1 MKQSALV
8 IIALFLASFLRGQDS
23 FLQGNVTFTSSRNVY
38 VKFSS
43 TADIKINDTLFI
55 RKESAL
61 IPALLVTNKS
71 STSCVCSKLEGL
83 DFKVNDEI
91 TARVPVKETRK
102 EEPVLPEADV
112 PAANPEQKAL
122 QEEEKST
129 SRIKDKQK
137 IRARIAVASY
147 SSIFNGGERHRMRYS
162 FNFQG
167 NNINNSK
174 FSTDN
179 YIVFRHTLG
188 EWANVQENIND
199 ALKVYSL
206 SVKYQFNDKN
216 SITLGRKINPK
227 MASVGAIDGLQYE
240 GSFNKSLSYGVIAG
254 SRPNF
259 TDYRYD
265 PSLFQA
271 GGFVGFSK
279 TGDKLNT
286 QMTLGLLDQ
295 FNGGSTDR
303 RFLYFQSNTDVAKN
317 LNLFSS
323 MELDTYQKVNGE
335 VSSKPQLTNLFIS
348 ARYRFSKKLNATL
361 SYDTRKNIIYYESY
375 KSFIDQLIENE
386 SRQGLRLN
394 VSFHP
399 WKLIT
404 FGVNGSMRFQQTTV
418 SNFKNLNCFA
428 SVNRIPG
435 LKANL
440 SLNANILR
448 TGFVNSNIYS
458 ARLSKDFFKGKLNM
472 ETYYRYVQYR
482 YSSEYQTQQNVAGG
496 SVSFNITKKESLFL
510 YAEKTFTGGSNDF
523 LLFNTK
529 LMHRF

>member
-1 MKQSALV
+1 MKQTALV
-8 IIALFLASFLRGQDS
+8 ITMLFLAPILRGQS
-23 FLQGNVTFTSSRNVY
+23 GFLQGNVTFTSSRNVY
-38 VKFSS
+38 VKFVS
-43 TADIKINDTLFI
+43 TADIRVNDTLFI
-55 RKESAL
+55 RKEGSL
-61 IPALLVTNKS
+61 IPALLVSNKS
-71 STSCVCSKLEGL
+71 STSCVCSKLGGL
-83 DFKVNDEI
+83 EFRVNDEI
-91 TARVPVKETRK
+91 TARVPVKEAKK
-102 EEPVLPEADV
+102 EEQAQTEPDA

-122 QEEEKST
+122 QEEEKIT
-129 SRIKDKQK
+129 PKVKDKQK

-188 EWANVQENIND
+188 EWTDVQENFNN

-206 SVKYQFNDKN
+206 SAKYQFNEKN

-271 GGFVGFSK
+271 GGFIGYSK
-279 TGDKLNT
+279 TGEKLNT

-303 RFLYFQSNTDVAKN
+303 RFLYFQSNTDIAKN

-394 VSFHP
+394 VSYHP

-404 FGVNGSMRFQQTTV
+404 FGVNGSMRFQQNTAN
-418 SNFKNLNCFA
+418 NFKNVNCFA
-428 SVNRIPG
+428 NINRLPG
-435 LKANL
+435 IKANL

-458 ARLSKDFFKGKLNM
+458 ARLSRDFFKGKLNM

-482 YSSEYQTQQNVAGG
+482 YSSEYQTLQNVIGG

>member
-1 MKQSALV
+1 MKQTVLVITALLLALV
-8 IIALFLASFLRGQDS
+8 TRGQGS
-23 FLQGNVTFTSSRNVY
+23 ILKGSVTFTSSKNVY
-38 VKFSS
+38 VKFVS
-43 TADIKINDTLFI
+43 TADIRINDTLYVI
-55 RKESAL
+55 AGDVL
-61 IPALLVTNKS
+61 TPALLVTNKS
-71 STSCVCSKLEGL
+71 SSSCVCSKLGL
-83 DFKVNDEI
+83 LEFRVNDEI
-91 TARVPVKETRK
+91 AARVPVRETKK
-102 EEPVLPEADV
+102 EEPVQVETEV
-112 PAANPEQKAL
+112 PAANPEQKAQ
-122 QEEEKST
+122 QEEGKVT
-129 SRIKDKQK
+129 NAVRDKQK

-147 SSIFNGGERHRMRYS
+147 SSLFDGGERHRMRYS
-162 FNFQG
+162 LNFQG

-188 EWANVQENIND
+188 EWTDVQENLNN

-206 SVKYQFNDKN
+206 SVKYQLNDRN
-216 SITLGRKINPK
+216 SVTLGRKINPK

-240 GSFNKSLSYGVIAG
+240 GTFSKSFTYGVVAG

-259 TDYRYD
+259 TDYSFD
-265 PSLFQA
+265 LSLFQA
-271 GGFVGFSK
+271 GAFAGYSK
-279 TGDKLNT
+279 TGGKVNT

-335 VSSKPQLTNLFIS
+335 ISAKPQLTNFFVS

-361 SYDTRKNIIYYESY
+361 SFDTRKNIIYYESY

-394 VSFHP
+394 LSYHP

-404 FGVNGSMRFQQTTV
+404 VGVNGSMRFQQATA
-418 SNFKNLNCFA
+418 SNFKNVNCFA
-428 SVNRIPG
+428 NINRLPG
-435 LKANL
+435 IKANL

-482 YSSEYQTQQNVAGG
+482 YSSEYQTKQNVVGG
-496 SVSFNITKKESLFL
+496 SISFNITKKQSLFI
-510 YAEKTFTGGSNDF
+510 YTEKTFTGGSNDF

>member
-1 MKQSALV
+1 MKQTVLV
-8 IIALFLASFLRGQDS
+8 IITLLLASVARGQGGD
-23 FLQGNVTFTSSRNVY
+23 LKGTVTFTSSRNVY

-43 TADIKINDTLFI
+43 TADIRVNDTLFI
-55 RKESAL
+55 LKESVL
-61 IPALLVTNKS
+61 IPALLVNNKS
-71 STSCVCSKLEGL
+71 SSSCVCSKLGTLE
-83 DFKVNDEI
+83 FSVNDEI
-91 TARVPVKETRK
+91 SARVPVKETKK
-102 EEPVLPEADV
+102 EEPAPVEAEA

-122 QEEEKST
+122 QEEGKST

-167 NNINNSK
+167 NNINNSR

-179 YIVFRHTLG
+179 YIVFRHTIG
-188 EWANVQENIND
+188 EWADVQENINN

-206 SVKYQFNDKN
+206 SVKYQFNEKN
-216 SITLGRKINPK
+216 SVTLGRKINPK

-240 GSFNKSLSYGVIAG
+240 GSFSKSLSYGVIAG
-254 SRPNF
+254 SRPRFN
-259 TDYRYD
+259 DYSFD

-271 GGFVGFSK
+271 GGFVGYSK
-279 TGDKLNT
+279 TGEKLQT

-295 FNGGSTDR
+295 FNSGSTDR

-317 LNLFSS
+317 LNVFTS

-335 VSSKPQLTNLFIS
+335 ASSKPELTNLFIS

-361 SYDTRKNIIYYESY
+361 SYDARKNIIYYESY

-394 VSFHP
+394 VSYHP

-404 FGVNGSMRFQQTTV
+404 FGVNGSVRFQQTTV

-428 SVNRIPG
+428 NINRLPG
-435 LKANL
+435 IRANL

-458 ARLSKDFFKGKLNM
+458 ARLSRDFFKGKLNM
-472 ETYYRYVQYR
+472 ETYFRYVQYK
-482 YSSEYQTQQNVAGG
+482 YSSEYKTQQNVIGG

-510 YAEKTFTGGSNDF
+510 YAEKTFSGDANNF